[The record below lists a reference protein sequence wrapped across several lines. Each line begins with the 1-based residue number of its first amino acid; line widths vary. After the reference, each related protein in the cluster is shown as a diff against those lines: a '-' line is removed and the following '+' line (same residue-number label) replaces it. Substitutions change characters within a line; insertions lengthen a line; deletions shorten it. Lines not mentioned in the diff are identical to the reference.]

1 MAKNFLKGKL
11 RRRNA
16 SSLNWRLISA
26 SDRND
31 LRASNLIESSIFT
44 AHLSYPCQSVT
55 PTNNVHIATRAPIN
69 KYTSNLIASHSLST
83 IIYPTLEEIVS
94 WKEERKKRS
103 IFEKESRG
111 WSEIFIRLV
120 PGIGM
125 IIHLPRQNDQTREN
139 FK

>member
-1 MAKNFLKGKL
+1 MTLSPKILKNPKILAKNFLKRKL
-11 RRRNA
+11 RKRNV

-69 KYTSNLIASHSLST
+69 KYISNPCSLLI
-83 IIYPTLEEIVS
+83 
-94 WKEERKKRS
+94 RS
-103 IFEKESRG
+103 
-111 WSEIFIRLV
+111 
-120 PGIGM
+120 
-125 IIHLPRQNDQTREN
+125 PR
-139 FK
+139 